1 MCTEQPV
8 PSIATR
14 ISLMKARKIVRFH
27 GINLRIVYAGM
38 SNNKEPVVLVLN
50 NDPLG
55 CKKLG
60 GSRYSVSVSASE

>member
-1 MCTEQPV
+1 
-8 PSIATR
+8 
-14 ISLMKARKIVRFH
+14 MKARKIVRFH

>member
-1 MCTEQPV
+1 MHR
-8 PSIATR
+8 ATCA
-14 ISLMKARKIVRFH
+14 IDSHENLVEEARKVVRFH

-50 NDPLG
+50 NGPLG